1 MLNTV
6 FCGLVKLHK
15 DINSTTFYKKTVKN
29 ITNVN
34 HVYNI
39 MLINFVMRNNYVNQI
54 AYFICIFLVPELS
67 DPGTMWA

>member
-29 ITNVN
+29 ITNIN

-39 MLINFVMRNNYVNQI
+39 MLTNCVMRNNYVNQI
-54 AYFICIFLVPELS
+54 AYFICIFSEPVQA
-67 DPGTMWA
+67 DQGRMWT